1 MKNVPTTSRLEPE
14 ASMPEHKLP
23 RVRLGSLEV
32 ARLIA
37 GSNPV
42 NGFSHASAERSRQM
56 VEYFTVERV
65 KWHLRD
71 CEAHGIDALIA
82 RADSF
87 TLRVLAEY
95 WREGGRLRWIAQ
107 TTPEFRD
114 PLRNIRQ
121 AEQAGASAVFVH
133 GGEVDRLFGCGQPQE
148 ILRQVECIRSLGLP
162 AGAAAHVPAHH
173 RQMQR
178 LGFPLDFH
186 MVCLYN
192 LTGYRG
198 SRNQEPV
205 EHFDH
210 SDRAEAL
217 ETLRALERPCIA
229 YKILGAGRLTL
240 EQALA
245 DVGPALRPT
254 DALLIGMFPPDR
266 SDIVGENVRA
276 VAALT
281 G

>member
-1 MKNVPTTSRLEPE
+1 MS
-14 ASMPEHKLP
+14 EHKLP
-23 RVRLGSLEV
+23 RIRLGSLEV

-42 NGFSHASAERSRQM
+42 NGFSHQSQERSRQM
-56 VEYFTVERV
+56 VEYFTVERI
-65 KWHLRD
+65 KEHLRA
-71 CEAHGIDALIA
+71 CEAHGIEALVA
-82 RADSF
+82 RADAF

-107 TTPEFRD
+107 TAPEFRD

-121 AEQAGASAVFVH
+121 AAQAGASAIFVH
-133 GGEVDRLFGCGQPQE
+133 GGEVDRLFQCEQPHE
-148 ILRQVECIRSLGLP
+148 IRKQVECIRSLGLP
-162 AGAAAHVPAHH
+162 AGVAAHVPAHH
-173 RQMQR
+173 REMQR
-178 LGFPLDFH
+178 LGFPVDFH

-198 SRNQEPV
+198 NRGQEPG
-205 EHFDH
+205 ECFDH
-210 SDRAEAL
+210 NDRAVAL

-229 YKILGAGRLTL
+229 YKILGAGRLPL

-245 DVGPALRPT
+245 DVGPALRLS
-254 DALLIGMFPPDR
+254 DGILIGMFPPDR
-266 SDIVGENVRA
+266 PDIVQENVRA
-276 VAALT
+276 IAALT